1 MEDVESGDVARDRSG
16 LGEPIREASTAMD
29 KEDVELV
36 YDHTLFQK
44 DKFRCWYFRY
54 YYGRMI
60 IVERETIIKEFD
72 ECAPRVRAVMD
83 SQGWTNM
90 VEDHYPTEE
99 EIVWEFYA
107 NLHHRHGNSLHTWLR
122 GTAIEVTPTLI
133 STIIGVPL
141 VRDPT

>member
-1 MEDVESGDVARDRSG
+1 
-16 LGEPIREASTAMD
+16 
-29 KEDVELV
+29 
-36 YDHTLFQK
+36 
-44 DKFRCWYFRY
+44 
-54 YYGRMI
+54 MI